1 MFYEIMNKNDRCEK
15 CSKFNQESDQKRK
28 TVFEIAY
35 LLASNFRNK
44 LDQIPAKCYANV
56 FEKC

>member
-1 MFYEIMNKNDRCEK
+1 MNKNDRCEK